1 MMSIISII
9 YNYYTFDNSS
19 TLPLLCLNVF
29 RHASIQVDPD
39 KPQLIAETLSWHVLM
54 AARSLSR
61 EETKLRGHL
70 KGFLEVDSSCW
81 EDVTSL
87 IPRAVFSLV
96 QARLLPNTLVS
107 TAFSGWLIMLEEVA
121 SFIPR
126 AVFSLVPSRP
136 IAKQTSFNSFLRAD
150 SSCSKRWLLS
160 LQELCFN

>member
-1 MMSIISII
+1 MFKRIS
-9 YNYYTFDNSS
+9 TCKHTGGSRQATADCRNS
-19 TLPLLCLNVF
+19 
-29 RHASIQVDPD
+29 
-39 KPQLIAETLSWHVLM
+39 LM
-54 AARSLSR
+54 TCAD
-61 EETKLRGHL
+61 G
-70 KGFLEVDSSCW
+70 
-81 EDVTSL
+81 
-87 IPRAVFSLV
+87 RAVSVKGRDKIKRTSQRLSGGWLIMLGRCDFSHSESCVLTSSS